1 MRDCSTQKKKEH
13 CKSIIPLVFF
23 FFYSSILFS
32 LYQFHRMA
40 KMLEDHLRKTA
51 FQDFLNKRERLAKDS
66 VRVGK
71 ISMMKSPVTSGVI
84 RGGTPTSEY
93 HETIDEGYA
102 FKELAKRYGELIQRK
117 EQLDERKKRLT
128 NRKKQMKKDKEL
140 KEKELK
146 PEELLIDP
154 QSVALKIEEM
164 QSVDG
169 EIELAAEQEMLRA
182 HTDQWKRDEASL
194 AEEKR
199 LLLTEQGVFI
209 KEFKRCQAEERS
221 RFYSQLPTLHQR
233 YVLQCMLGRG
243 GFSEVWKAF
252 DLVELR
258 EVAVKIH
265 QLNPQWQDQK
275 KESYIKHVT
284 REYTIHREMKHDR
297 VVKLYDVF
305 EIDVNSFATVLE
317 YCKGI
322 DLEEK

>member
-1 MRDCSTQKKKEH
+1 
-13 CKSIIPLVFF
+13 
-23 FFYSSILFS
+23 
-32 LYQFHRMA
+32 
-40 KMLEDHLRKTA
+40 
-51 FQDFLNKRERLAKDS
+51 
-66 VRVGK
+66 
-71 ISMMKSPVTSGVI
+71 MMKTPVTSGI
-84 RGGTPTSEY
+84 RGVASTPEYSEVI
-93 HETIDEGYA
+93 EEGYA
-102 FKELAKRYGELIQRK
+102 FKELAKRYGELLQRK

-128 NRKKQMKKDKEL
+128 NRKKQLKKDKEL
-140 KEKELK
+140 KEKEPK
-146 PEELLIDP
+146 PEEPLTAAQLL
-154 QSVALKIEEM
+154 ALKIEEM
-164 QSVDG
+164 QAIDS

-182 HTDQWKRDEASL
+182 HNDQWKRDEASI

-199 LLLTEQGVFI
+199 LLETEKGVFI

-221 RFYSQLPTLHQR
+221 RFYSQLPTLNQR

-258 EVAVKIH
+258 DVAVKIH
-265 QLNPQWQDQK
+265 QLNPQWQEQK
-275 KESYIKHVT
+275 KTSYIKHVT